1 MSPSSTPR
9 WPAIRVESSGC
20 ERPEKT
26 INRFCGP
33 RSSQC
38 PGSGLTWSVTA
49 SSPGSRVSSLVVA
62 MFSWLSTLVNP
73 PFLGDLPRREAG
85 ERSRRDVVRD
95 DRSRPKPSIVA
106 NRDRS
111 NKRIVDTGPD
121 VPADRGLPLSPS
133 RLVREVRGHVPGCDV
148 GVLADLGIT
157 DVGEVRHLR
166 PGADARLLDL
176 HERARLRPRF
186 ENGAGAKVTER
197 PDQRALAD
205 GRVDHDRVWPHLA
218 APRAPGRCA
227 HH

>member
-33 RSSQC
+33 RSSQW
-38 PGSGLTWSVTA
+38 PGSGLTCSVTA
-49 SSPGSRVSSLVVA
+49 SSPGSLVSSLVVA

-85 ERSRRDVVRD
+85 ERSGRDVVRD

-111 NKRIVDTGPD
+111 NERIVDTGPD
-121 VPADRGLPLSPS
+121 VLADGRFPLRPTG
-133 RLVREVRGHVPGCDV
+133 LVRIVRRHIARSNVR
-148 GVLADLGIT
+148 VLADFRVAY
-157 DVGEVRHLR
+157 VGEVRHFR

-176 HERARLRPRF
+176 HE
-186 ENGAGAKVTER
+186 
-197 PDQRALAD
+197 
-205 GRVDHDRVWPHLA
+205 
-218 APRAPGRCA
+218 
-227 HH
+227 